1 MDQAV
6 GTEAGG
12 LPELLEATS
21 RGDRGAFRQLYEAT
35 APKLFGIVLR
45 ITSNRSVAEEV
56 LQETYIKVWQNAER
70 FTPEAGKPMT
80 WLAAIARNGAI
91 DRIRSERIER
101 QRSDDDQAILD
112 RLPSPFSGDPAAR
125 DALRLC
131 LGRLE
136 QDAQSCIV
144 LAYCSGFSREELA
157 ERFGRPV
164 NTIKTILHR
173 SIKMLRECLDS
184 R

>member
-1 MDQAV
+1 MSQRVA
-6 GTEAGG
+6 TEASG
-12 LPELLEATS
+12 LLELLEATS
-21 RGDRGAFRQLYEAT
+21 RGDRGAFHLLYEQT

-70 FTPEAGKPMT
+70 FTPEVGKPIT

-112 RLPSPFSGDPAAR
+112 RLPSPSSGDPAAR

-131 LGRLE
+131 LGGLE

-144 LAYCSGFSREELA
+144 LAYCSGYSREELA

-164 NTIKTILHR
+164 GTIKTLLHR
-173 SIKMLRECLDS
+173 SIKLLRDCLDS